1 MIECTDI
8 NDPLNIADW
17 VEFYVI
23 YSNQPISKAKMGSL
37 TAADEETVDSTI
49 GELGRRQLLY
59 GNSSPFQLN
68 GSNIEPKFS
77 WENKPELMLCLIFT
91 LRGVERVTGQ
101 DDGTKLFERLSGEAA
116 KAYLVGEAEVI
127 GFPNR
132 VHLIQQIEQL
142 SQKTHELLGIRQ
154 PDPQD
159 KDKGVDVVA
168 WKPHGDNRENQV
180 VLLLQCAA
188 GANFSEKKQISLR
201 AWRELIHWSVDP
213 IRGIMIP
220 HIPSREEWHDI
231 MNDYDLI
238 FDRVR
243 IFKALYNATLPPDL
257 IRDILLW
264 CQNKL
269 QNY

>member
-1 MIECTDI
+1 MIECTDT
-8 NDPLNIADW
+8 NDPLSIADW
-17 VEFYVI
+17 VEYYVI
-23 YSNQPISKAKMGSL
+23 YNNQPLSKSKMGSL
-37 TAADEETVDSTI
+37 TAADEEILDSAI
-49 GELGRRQLLY
+49 GELSRRTLLY
-59 GNSSPFQLN
+59 GDSSPFQLN
-68 GSNIEPKFS
+68 GSNVEPKYY
-77 WENKPELMLCLIFT
+77 WESKPELMLCLIFS
-91 LRGVERVTGQ
+91 LRGVERVAGQ

-127 GFPNR
+127 GFPNGA
-132 VHLIQQIEQL
+132 HLIRQIEQL

-168 WKPHGDNRENQV
+168 WKPHGDHRENQV

-188 GANFSEKKQISLR
+188 GANFFEKKQISLR
-201 AWRELIHWSVDP
+201 AWKELIHWSVDP

-220 HIPSREEWHDI
+220 HIPAKEEWHDI

-243 IFKALYNATLPPDL
+243 IFKALYDISPSEDL
-257 IRDILLW
+257 RRDILSW
-264 CQNKL
+264 CRNKL
-269 QNY
+269 ENC